1 MRVLDYAPG
10 EGMKPEVHQEIY
22 RVAFDTATAELTEI
36 SSEFERLRLR
46 KEQVE
51 RLISA
56 LQPVIDENDE
66 VIPAA
71 PNSQL
76 TPQLVEAK
84 PPVTIEAK
92 AEPAG
97 IMADPFQR
105 RIDHV
110 LGIGAGIRDVR
121 QYTRQF

>member
-1 MRVLDYAPG
+1 
-10 EGMKPEVHQEIY
+10 MKPEVHQEIY
-22 RVAFDTATAELTEI
+22 RVAFDTATSELTEI

-56 LQPVIDENDE
+56 LKLVIGEDEGNE
-66 VIPAA
+66 STAEMT
-71 PNSQL
+71 STQL
-76 TPQLVEAK
+76 APQLVEAK
-84 PPVTIEAK
+84 TAVASEAK

-97 IMADPFQR
+97 VVTDPFQR